1 MRSIMLA
8 AFLTMAAGQAQ
19 AGAVIEGTRPWPKG
33 EVPYRFTPDLLKAAG
48 AKGKDCT
55 GWRKWRQAQAYQACK
70 AMDEWQ
76 MASGVRFYASSRLD
90 AITIQASR
98 SQTSATLG
106 RLPAG
111 NVVNIERR
119 ASYGSVLHEFGHS
132 LGLMHEHQRPDRD
145 KYISLSPF
153 LADYLKT
160 CRFGLNG
167 VCNDVRLAFPIV
179 KVKLSSSYDPCSL
192 MHYLQNQAPRHRE
205 DPRWSRIF
213 TLTADGKAA
222 LKACL
227 PHMARQ
233 PERCRKIGQK
243 CTISKDDAATVRRFN
258 VRQ

>member
-1 MRSIMLA
+1 MRWIMLVA
-8 AFLTMAAGQAQ
+8 GLMAAGPVQ
-19 AGAVIEGTRPWPKG
+19 AGSIMEHTRPWPKG

-48 AKGKDCT
+48 AKDQDCT
-55 GWRKWRQAQAYQACK
+55 GWRKWRQAQAFQACK

-76 MASGVRFYASSRLD
+76 VAAGVRFYASTRID
-90 AITIQASR
+90 AITIKASR
-98 SQTSATLG
+98 DQTSATVG

-111 NVVNIERR
+111 NTVNIEKR

-145 KYISLSPF
+145 MYISLSPF
-153 LADYLKT
+153 LADYLKDCGMT
-160 CRFGLNG
+160 INA
-167 VCNDVRLAFPIV
+167 VCNDVRLAFPV
-179 KVKLSSSYDPCSL
+179 LKVKMSSPYDPCSL

-213 TLTADGKAA
+213 TLTGDGKVA

-227 PHMARQ
+227 PQMSHQ

-243 CTISKDDAATVRRFN
+243 CTVSKDDAATVRRFN
-258 VRQ
+258 LGA

>member
-1 MRSIMLA
+1 MRWMMLGA
-8 AFLTMAAGQAQ
+8 IVMVAGQAQ
-19 AGAVIEGTRPWPKG
+19 AGAVMEHTRPWPKG
-33 EVPYRFTPDLLKAAG
+33 EVPYRFTPDLLETAG
-48 AKGKDCT
+48 AKGKDCA

-76 MASGVRFYASSRLD
+76 VAAGVRFYASTRID
-90 AITIQASR
+90 AITIKDGTGHRTA
-98 SQTSATLG
+98 ATVG

-111 NVVNIERR
+111 NMVMIERR

-145 KYISLSPF
+145 RYISLSPF

-160 CRFGLNG
+160 CGLTINA
-167 VCNDVRLAFPIV
+167 VCNDVRLAFPMV
-179 KVKLSSSYDPCSL
+179 KVKLSSPYDPCSL

-213 TLTADGKAA
+213 TLTGDGKAA

-227 PHMARQ
+227 PQMARQ

-243 CTISKDDAATVRRFN
+243 CTVSREDAATVRRFN
-258 VRQ
+258 LGR

>member
-1 MRSIMLA
+1 MRWITLA
-8 AFLTMAAGQAQ
+8 AVAMMAAGQAQ
-19 AGAVIEGTRPWPKG
+19 SGAVMEPTRPWPKG

-48 AKGKDCT
+48 AKGKHCT
-55 GWRKWRQAQAYQACK
+55 GWRQWRRAHAYQACK

-76 MASGVRFYASSRLD
+76 VASGVRFYASTRLD

-98 SQTSATLG
+98 SQTSATVG
-106 RLPAG
+106 RLPLG
-111 NVVNIERR
+111 NVVNIEKG

-145 KYISLSPF
+145 RYISLSPF

-160 CRFGLNG
+160 CGITINA

-179 KVKLSSSYDPCSL
+179 KMKLSSSYDPCSL

-205 DPRWSRIF
+205 DRRWSRIF
-213 TLTADGKAA
+213 TLTGDGKAA
-222 LKACL
+222 LQTCL
-227 PHMARQ
+227 PQMARQ

-243 CTISKDDAATVRRFN
+243 CTVSRDDAATVRHFN
-258 VRQ
+258 VGQ